1 MNIQVIFRLTLL
13 FSILLACQ
21 APQLKDKKE
30 RSRGTTKISNQPAA
44 KPPGAVQKI
53 DPDKG
58 MSNPVMLSA
67 AGGADIGRLFNA
79 YYRVGQ
85 QNNMYPFLDSQT
97 KKKFSKEKILQLLTK
112 LDFGY
117 DIRLSGATNNNPN
130 YVLTYTCQIAQ
141 TKVIKQLK
149 VVVENDTARIIPSNL
164 LQGKIFQ

>member
-1 MNIQVIFRLTLL
+1 MKITISSFLFVCILSSCQTQTAPRKSYRSAPPSSIQKNEMKASV
-13 FSILLACQ
+13 
-21 APQLKDKKE
+21 KD
-30 RSRGTTKISNQPAA
+30 
-44 KPPGAVQKI
+44 
-53 DPDKG
+53 
-58 MSNPVMLSA
+58 MSNPIMLSA

-85 QNNMYPFLDSQT
+85 QNNMYPFIDSQT
-97 KKKFSKEKILQLLTK
+97 KKKFSKEEILQLLTK

-117 DIRLSGATNNNPN
+117 DIRLSGATNNKPN

>member
-1 MNIQVIFRLTLL
+1 MVIRIQFLEVF
-13 FSILLACQ
+13 FAFFILLSCQ
-21 APQLKDKKE
+21 TQTAPRKSFE
-30 RSRGTTKISNQPAA
+30 GPAQSIEHKNEA
-44 KPPGAVQKI
+44 QIK
-53 DPDKG
+53 DKG
-58 MSNPVMLSA
+58 MSNPIMLSA

-85 QNNMYPFLDSQT
+85 QNNMYPFIDSQT
-97 KKKFSKEKILQLLTK
+97 KKKFSKEKILQLLTQ

>member
-1 MNIQVIFRLTLL
+1 MVTRMVLKIIKNETK
-13 FSILLACQ
+13 A
-21 APQLKDKKE
+21 KDK
-30 RSRGTTKISNQPAA
+30 
-44 KPPGAVQKI
+44 
-53 DPDKG
+53 D
-58 MSNPVMLSA
+58 MSNPIMLSA

-85 QNNMYPFLDSQT
+85 QNNMYPFIDSQT
-97 KKKFSKEKILQLLTK
+97 KKKFSKEKILQLLTQ

>member
-1 MNIQVIFRLTLL
+1 MVIRIQFLEVF
-13 FSILLACQ
+13 FAFFILLSCQ
-21 APQLKDKKE
+21 TQTAPRKSFE
-30 RSRGTTKISNQPAA
+30 GPAQSIEHKNEA
-44 KPPGAVQKI
+44 QI
-53 DPDKG
+53 EDKG
-58 MSNPVMLSA
+58 MSNPIMLSA

-85 QNNMYPFLDSQT
+85 QNNMYPFIDSQT
-97 KKKFSKEKILQLLTK
+97 KKKFSKEKALQLLTQ